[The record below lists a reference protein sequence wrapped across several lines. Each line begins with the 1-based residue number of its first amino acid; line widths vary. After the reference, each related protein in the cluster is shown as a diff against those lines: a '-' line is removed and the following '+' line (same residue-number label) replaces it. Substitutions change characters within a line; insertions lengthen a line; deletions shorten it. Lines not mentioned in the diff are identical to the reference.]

1 MSSKQAA
8 ASRKH
13 VPILPTMDFD
23 RIDAAG
29 TYVLHEDG
37 LLLRIPPEAIAQTGP
52 AWCITAKKPVQVT
65 RISDDPW
72 ITIGAAREL
81 AGKNHLPV
89 NF

>member
-1 MSSKQAA
+1 MPAKHATT
-8 ASRKH
+8 SRSV
-13 VPILPTMDFD
+13 VPTLPKMDLD

-29 TYVLHEDG
+29 AYVLHEDG
-37 LLLRIPPEAIAQTGP
+37 LLLRIPPEALTDWGP

-72 ITIGAAREL
+72 IAIGAAREL
-81 AGKNHLPV
+81 AGKNHLPG